1 MGWKSLKALIL
12 SAPLCGA
19 NNEVAPKGNRM
30 RKKGGSQGKQNR
42 AEREQEA
49 RHEVKEWK
57 CQTKRQLGHKWLERQ
72 GKRDLNGPRSLI
84 N

>member
-30 RKKGGSQGKQNR
+30 RKRGVVKVNKTGLKGNRKQGMK
-42 AEREQEA
+42 
-49 RHEVKEWK
+49 
-57 CQTKRQLGHKWLERQ
+57 
-72 GKRDLNGPRSLI
+72 
-84 N
+84 